1 MQYFKNYIPIIL
13 FVFSL
18 GFLPLTSTSQTDSSD
33 QSLSYLALGDSY
45 TIGESVK
52 VENQWPRQLKNA
64 LDTSG
69 YSIDEPTIIAKTGWR
84 TDDMLKAARSQLN
97 KEKFDLVSLL
107 IGVNNEYQGKTPESF
122 KKEFETCLK
131 YAINKSKNGKKG
143 VFVLSIPDYGYTPF
157 GAKKQKQKQ
166 ISERIDAYNAICKRI
181 CQEYN
186 VLYINVTD
194 ISRNVKKDNSL
205 VADDGLHPSAEQ
217 YHLWVE
223 RAFDRVSRMITLL

>member
-1 MQYFKNYIPIIL
+1 MNYFQNYIRIIL
-13 FVFSL
+13 FVFS
-18 GFLPLTSTSQTDSSD
+18 FSFIPLKSISQTGSSA

-52 VENQWPRQLKNA
+52 MEDQWPRQLKNA

-84 TDDMLKAARSQLN
+84 TDDMLKAAKSQLN

-131 YAINKSKNGKKG
+131 YAISKSKNGKKG

-157 GAKKQKQKQ
+157 GVKKQKQ
-166 ISERIDAYNAICKRI
+166 ISKRIDAYNAICKRI

-186 VLYINVTD
+186 ILYINITD
-194 ISRNVKKDNSL
+194 ISRNVKEDTSL

-223 RAFDRVSRMITLL
+223 RAFDRISKMISLL